1 LEEGLAEGKRFNY
14 FRGNEGTSVRIWSL
28 CEGSDGRLWIG
39 TSGRGLF
46 CFGDNRFQP
55 VILGDLRWP
64 YDVRAIC
71 EDREGNLWLGT
82 SGGGLV
88 QLRPQPVHILT
99 AGRGLPSSPPT
110 ALALDA
116 SGRVLVGLQQG
127 GLFIG
132 DGDRFERFG
141 GSGGL

>member
-1 LEEGLAEGKRFNY
+1 KRFNY
-14 FRGNEGTSVRIWSL
+14 FRGNEATSVRIWSL
-28 CEGSDGRLWIG
+28 CEGNDGRLWIG

-46 CFGDNRFQP
+46 CFDDNRFQP

-88 QLRPQPVHILT
+88 QLQPRPVRVLKT
-99 AGRGLPSSPPT
+99 ANGLPSGVPT
-110 ALALDA
+110 ALALDSA
-116 SGRVLVGLQQG
+116 GRVYVGLMRG
-127 GLFIG
+127 GLFVG
-132 DGDRFERFG
+132 DGDRFERMAG
-141 GSGGL
+141 GPYAQNFVSS